1 MSPVTAVKVKLAMY
15 IASRHK
21 RLSVAIRPVRMAKA
35 SHTLA
40 TTTLAPA
47 SVSTSILTPYC
58 APIEDTTA
66 PSTAAKNEAVSH
78 RAPLDIAGQESS
90 RATC

>member
-21 RLSVAIRPVRMAKA
+21 RLSAAIRLVRMAKA
-35 SHTLA
+35 THTLA
-40 TTTLAPA
+40 TATLVAA

-58 APIEDTTA
+58 APIDEATA
-66 PSTAAKNEAVSH
+66 PSTAA
-78 RAPLDIAGQESS
+78 RITPWAPARSLI
-90 RATC
+90 